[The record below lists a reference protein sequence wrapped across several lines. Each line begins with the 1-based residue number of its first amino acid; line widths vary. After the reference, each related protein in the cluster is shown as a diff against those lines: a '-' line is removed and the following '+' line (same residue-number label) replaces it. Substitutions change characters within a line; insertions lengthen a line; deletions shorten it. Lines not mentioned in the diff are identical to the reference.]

1 MSLTKI
7 FLREIGEGTL
17 NYRFRKIN
25 EMVEGDE
32 IIVEYEFNTPE
43 NKYTVYFEKMAD
55 EGLVTVGFD
64 SKRGKGKK
72 KIVEPTDEHV
82 TLKVMGTVMQIAK
95 EFNRNY
101 SQFRT
106 FRIKFPW
113 FDKMSSQKRRKVYE
127 QFIKKFFPDVEIKKV
142 FRDLIVQ
149 L

>member
-7 FLREIGEGTL
+7 LLQEIGEGTL

-25 EMVEGDE
+25 EMIDGDE

-43 NKYTVYFEKMAD
+43 NKYTVYFEKMSD
-55 EGLVTVGFD
+55 EGLVSVGFD
-64 SKRGKGKK
+64 SKRDKGKK
-72 KIVEPTDEHV
+72 KVVEPTDEHV